1 MAEDQRL
8 ICAPDAITERGR
20 GVRFQVTSPAG
31 DQPAFVVRY
40 RGVAHAYVNRC
51 AHAWVELDWNHG
63 EFFDF
68 SGLYLVCATHGAIY
82 RPESGECV
90 GGPCK
95 GQRLAKLDIE
105 ERADGIYL
113 LNERKSIH
121 G

>member
-1 MAEDQRL
+1 MAESERL
-8 ICAPDAITERGR
+8 ICAPDEIEERGR
-20 GVRFQVTSPAG
+20 GVRFAVMTPIGES
-31 DQPAFVVRY
+31 PAFVVRY

-51 AHAWVELDWNHG
+51 AHARVELDWNHG

-90 GGPCK
+90 GGPCR
-95 GQRLAKLDIE
+95 GQRLAKLAVE

-113 LNERKSIH
+113 LNEKES
-121 G
+121 GNG

>member
-1 MAEDQRL
+1 MAETKRL
-8 ICAPDAITERGR
+8 ICASADIADRGK
-20 GVRFQVTSPAG
+20 GVRFQVATPLGES
-31 DQPAFVVRY
+31 PAFVVRY

-51 AHAWVELDWNHG
+51 AHAWVELDWNQG

-95 GQRLAKLDIE
+95 GQRLRKLDIE
-105 ERADGIYL
+105 EQGGAIYL
-113 LNERKSIH
+113 LSEKERSN

>member
-1 MAEDQRL
+1 MAQAERL
-8 ICAPDAITERGR
+8 ICAAQDLAERGR
-20 GVRFQVTSPAG
+20 GVRFKVQTPAG
-31 DQPAFVVRY
+31 EMPAFAVRY

-51 AHAWVELDWNHG
+51 AHAWVELDWNQG

-90 GGPCK
+90 GGPCR
-95 GQRLAKLDIE
+95 GQRLAKLDIV
-105 ERADGIYL
+105 ERPDGVYL
-113 LNERKSIH
+113 LNEKERSN